1 MVLRNLPKAI
11 ERRVSDISADQQTF
25 DGAAP
30 LYQNALKSSG
40 FASTIEYQ
48 EKATRAT
55 GRNRKN
61 CRRKVIWF
69 NPPFSKN
76 VSTNVA
82 ATFLRLVQKHFPAN
96 SKLQKIFNKNNVK
109 VSSNVAAVI
118 NEYNKMKLEPK
129 HVEKPCNCRAQPEC
143 PLDGRCQ
150 AHEVVYEAHVGKENE
165 QKVYIGSTEPPFK
178 KRHYNHKSD
187 MNIESRRNNTELSK
201 HVWRLKETNAPV
213 TIKWRIAEQAKG
225 YSNVSKWCNLC
236 VTEKFR
242 IITADGST
250 RLNKR
255 SKLISKCR
263 HANKF
268 QLSRVT

>member
-1 MVLRNLPKAI
+1 MVQPVFQQECEHECGGHVLAIGAEALPCEFKAAKNI
-11 ERRVSDISADQQTF
+11 QQ
-25 DGAAP
+25 
-30 LYQNALKSSG
+30 
-40 FASTIEYQ
+40 
-48 EKATRAT
+48 
-55 GRNRKN
+55 
-61 CRRKVIWF
+61 
-69 NPPFSKN
+69 
-76 VSTNVA
+76 
-82 ATFLRLVQKHFPAN
+82 
-96 SKLQKIFNKNNVK
+96 NNVK
-109 VSSNVAAVI
+109 VSYSWMPNVAAVI
-118 NEYNKMKLEPK
+118 NGHNKMLLEPK
-129 HVEKPCNCRAQPEC
+129 RIEKPCNCRAQPEC

-150 AHEVVYEAHVGKENE
+150 AQEVVYEAHVGKENE

-225 YSNVSKWCNLC
+225 YSNVSKRCNLC

-242 IITADGST
+242 IITADRST

-255 SKLISKCR
+255 SELISKCR

-268 QLSRVT
+268 HLSRVT

>member
-1 MVLRNLPKAI
+1 M
-11 ERRVSDISADQQTF
+11 
-25 DGAAP
+25 
-30 LYQNALKSSG
+30 
-40 FASTIEYQ
+40 
-48 EKATRAT
+48 
-55 GRNRKN
+55 
-61 CRRKVIWF
+61 IWF

-82 ATFLRLVQKHFPAN
+82 ATFLRLVQKHFSAD
-96 SKLQKIFNKNNVK
+96 SKLQKVFNKNNVK
-109 VSSNVAAVI
+109 VSYSCMPNVAAVI
-118 NEYNKMKLEPK
+118 NGHNKMLLEPK
-129 HVEKPCNCRAQPEC
+129 RIEKPCNCRAQPEC

-150 AHEVVYEAHVGKENE
+150 TQEFVYEAHVGKENE

-178 KRHYNHKSD
+178 KRHCNHKSD

-201 HVWRLKETNAPV
+201 HVWRLKETNALV

-225 YSNVSKWCNLC
+225 YSNVSKRCNLC

-242 IITADGST
+242 IITADRST

-255 SKLISKCR
+255 RELISKCR

-268 QLSRVT
+268 QLSRVTW